1 MPSEPIPKFDG
12 KASTF
17 ATFIMEFVGYAI
29 LQIDGVK
36 YLHALEQ
43 NHDPNS
49 WYTMKA
55 HVGTG
60 TNYHYEDTEE
70 LSAIYEE
77 QVDAATCPAYPLAT
91 TQAERKEA
99 RAKDKLAR
107 RLLAAALRNA
117 CKASS
122 TAAARMQKSDP
133 MDGVSGLLV
142 LRAKYANTTVS
153 VNRSVSL
160 RQAMWSEGARHVQ
173 GATQPKTKSLH
184 PPTQHHAYSGGAI
197 SPRLP
202 ATNKLKLRRYG
213 LTMSPT
219 LKICLIC
226 LEPTHST

>member
-142 LRAKYANTTVS
+142 SRAKYANTTVS

-160 RQAMWSEGARHVQ
+160 RQAMWSEDWGTGTISQFLERVEARINDCIDNGVAVTETDKYGASAELMTRE
-173 GATQPKTKSLH
+173 
-184 PPTQHHAYSGGAI
+184 
-197 SPRLP
+197 
-202 ATNKLKLRRYG
+202 RR
-213 LTMSPT
+213 
-219 LKICLIC
+219 
-226 LEPTHST
+226 